1 MLSTLHLFHTCSLSC
16 VTPIDELF
24 IPCYWLV
31 LAMWLIV
38 KVLCTFNALMF
49 PSLGGSF
56 LLKLAPLPHPFQ
68 ARQLVWIS
76 LMISLMQADS
86 QDCSLSCPSASF
98 FPHGFPGFLGLI
110 HRGAD
115 FIPHLLGFLNFHS

>member
-1 MLSTLHLFHTCSLSC
+1 MTLYCFPCEDLLSTLHLFQTCSLSC

-24 IPCYWLV
+24 NSLL
-31 LAMWLIV
+31 LACFGHVVDCEGSVHLQCPDV
-38 KVLCTFNALMF
+38 FL
-49 PSLGGSF
+49 PHGGSF
-56 LLKLAPLPHPFQ
+56 LLKLAPLPHPFR

-98 FPHGFPGFLGLI
+98 SPMVSLVSL
-110 HRGAD
+110 D
-115 FIPHLLGFLNFHS
+115 